1 MIKEE
6 IKKEIEN
13 YKTLKW
19 YETSRG
25 KSVIILGVIFLITF
39 WFRSFLAILI
49 LPIIYLV
56 KKGSKTGIILA
67 GLYSGF
73 LTIVNIA
80 VYIENNRNEQGD
92 FYSSMTPVYIF
103 IGILIFTIIL
113 LKNAY
118 IVEKNKSKLSADE
131 VAK

>member
-13 YKTLKW
+13 YKSLKW

-49 LPIIYLV
+49 LPIIYFV

-80 VYIENNRNEQGD
+80 VYIENNRNESGD
-92 FYSSMTPVYIF
+92 FYSSMTPVYLF

-118 IVEKNKSKLSADE
+118 LVEKNKGKLKTE
-131 VAK
+131 EETK

>member
-1 MIKEE
+1 MKEE

-13 YKTLKW
+13 YKSLKW
-19 YETSRG
+19 YETSKG
-25 KSVIILGVIFLITF
+25 KSVIILCLIFLITF
-39 WFRSFLAILI
+39 WFRSFLAIFI
-49 LPIIYLV
+49 LPIIYFV

-80 VYIENNRNEQGD
+80 VYIENNRNGQGD
-92 FYSSMTPVYIF
+92 FYSSMTPVYLF

-118 IVEKNKSKLSADE
+118 LVEKNKGKLKTEED
-131 VAK
+131 AK

>member
-1 MIKEE
+1 MTKEE
-6 IKKEIEN
+6 IKKEIKN
-13 YKTLKW
+13 YNSLKW

-49 LPIIYLV
+49 LPIIYFV

-73 LTIVNIA
+73 LTVVNIA

-92 FYSSMTPVYIF
+92 FYSSMTPVYLF

-131 VAK
+131 VTK

>member
-49 LPIIYLV
+49 LPIIYFV

-80 VYIENNRNEQGD
+80 VYIENNRNESGD
-92 FYSSMTPVYIF
+92 FYSSMTPVYLF

-118 IVEKNKSKLSADE
+118 LVEKNKGKLKTE
-131 VAK
+131 EETK